1 MTLRFGLIGYGL
13 FGRHHARCLAATAGA
28 ELRAIGAA
36 SPSSRAAAA
45 ADHGCAAVLADWREL
60 VAAPDL
66 DAIDIVVPNHLHEE
80 MAVAALEAGK
90 HVLVEKPL
98 ATTIAGCG
106 RIEAAARAS
115 GRLVAVGHELRF
127 SRQWGT
133 VKRLVDHGEIGRP
146 NYLNLSLFRHPYR
159 PGSNGWR
166 HDPARVGSWILEEP
180 VHFYDL
186 VLWYLEALGP
196 PVSVVAHGA
205 GEAGIPAS
213 FTSIIG
219 FADGA
224 FAVVGQSVAGFGHHL
239 LLEVVGDTGALRT
252 TWSAADARDPAP
264 FFDLQVKDRAGSA
277 YAIPIPRSGELVELE
292 ALIQAVVKGFAAG
305 RTPLPPA
312 IGTAAVR
319 LCLEAE
325 RSLREGRS
333 IAL

>member
-13 FGRHHARCLAATAGA
+13 FGRHHARCLAATTGA
-28 ELRAIGAA
+28 ELGAICAA

-45 ADHGCAAVLADWREL
+45 ADHGSATVLADWREL
-60 VAAPDL
+60 IAADDL
-66 DAIDIVVPNHLHEE
+66 DAVDIVVPNHLHEE

-98 ATTIAGCG
+98 ATTVAGCE
-106 RIEAAARAS
+106 RILAASRAS
-115 GRLVAVGHELRF
+115 GQLVAVGHELRF

-133 VKRLVDHGEIGRP
+133 VKRLVDQGELGRP
-146 NYLNLSLFRHPYR
+146 CYLNLSLFRHPYR
-159 PGSNGWR
+159 PGSHGWR
-166 HDPARVGSWILEEP
+166 LDPARVGSWILEEP

-196 PVSVVAHGA
+196 PVSVVAHGTGGA
-205 GEAGIPAS
+205 GTSAS

-219 FADGA
+219 FAGGP
-224 FAVVGQSVAGFGHHL
+224 FAVVGQSLAGFGHHL
-239 LLEVVGDTGALRT
+239 LLELVGEDGALRT
-252 TWSAADARDPAP
+252 TWSAADARDPKP
-264 FFDLQVKDRAGSA
+264 SFELQVKERGGSA
-277 YAIPIPRSGELVELE
+277 YAIPIPCSGELVELE
-292 ALIQAVVKGFAAG
+292 ALIQAVVKGFAVG

-312 IGTAAVR
+312 IGAAAVR